1 MTTSLATQ
9 SLTNARLLALQ
20 ALYMQMITQESFS
33 NVLTALTQQ
42 PLAQSVLSEKNGKE
56 ISVSI
61 TQADQKLLL
70 KIVRSYEE
78 NQKLIETMLGKAL
91 NQGTTLSQLDIV
103 LQLILKTAVAERLA
117 QPELD
122 LAILI
127 SEYSDLTRSFYETEE
142 VALVNAI
149 LNKVSTV
156 MGV

>member
-1 MTTSLATQ
+1 MTEISATQ
-9 SLTNARLLALQ
+9 SLTNARLLAVQ
-20 ALYMQMITQESFS
+20 ALYMQMITQENFS
-33 NVLTALTQQ
+33 DVLMTLTQQ

-56 ISVSI
+56 VSVSI

-78 NQKLIETMLGKAL
+78 NQKLIETMLEKAL
-91 NQGTTLSQLDIV
+91 NQGTTLSQLDTV
-103 LQLILKTAVAERLA
+103 LQLILKTALAERLV
-117 QPELD
+117 QPQLD

-149 LNKVSTV
+149 LNKVSAV